1 MHLDNLIFILLIAM
15 AALLRLLASKA
26 RSPKKSEPPGRSTS
40 PSPTSQPVARPLPD
54 TDEERIRRF
63 LEALGQPTSSKPPAP
78 VLPRTDI
85 APRPLAPVQPPP
97 TMFPIP
103 TRMRRRVVPTN
114 PTKEKTGGHPPL
126 PSYGEARKPPAQPAA
141 EPVFEIQRRAAAIE
155 PQPIMTPATEQAVVT
170 QPDIV
175 VSNDKIDIAVLLSS
189 PSALRNAII
198 LREIFGPPR
207 SLQAFDFLS
216 AS

>member
-26 RSPKKSEPPGRSTS
+26 RSPKKSEPPERSTA
-40 PSPTSQPVARPLPD
+40 PSPTSQPVVRPPAD

-78 VLPRTDI
+78 VLPRTDLP
-85 APRPLAPVQPPP
+85 PRPLAPVQPPLANL
-97 TMFPIP
+97 PIP
-103 TRMRRRVVPTN
+103 TRLPRRAVAPIRTEPKIGDYPPSPTYRGRRRL
-114 PTKEKTGGHPPL
+114 PL
-126 PSYGEARKPPAQPAA
+126 QPAA
-141 EPVFEIQRRAAAIE
+141 EAVFEVQVRAAPAE
-155 PQPIMTPATEQAVVT
+155 PPPITAPAGADAVVI
-170 QPDIV
+170 QPETV
-175 VSNDKIDIAVLLSS
+175 APSDKIDIAMLVNT
-189 PSALRNAII
+189 PSGLRNAII

-207 SLQAFDFLS
+207 SLQAPDFLS